1 MTITQKI
8 DRIEY
13 LHLRATGEARA
24 PQFVDDVSALEATN
38 GYRTWEY
45 REAMRLLAEE
55 VEQLA
60 GDDAQIIFNDVLNRI
75 DPAWSVKL
83 AG

>member
-8 DRIEY
+8 NRLEY
-13 LHLRATGEARA
+13 LNKCRNGEARA
-24 PQFVDDVSALEATN
+24 PQFVDDVSALEAAN

-60 GDDAQIIFNDVLNRI
+60 GDDAQLIFNDVLNRI
-75 DPAWSVKL
+75 DPAWSAKL

>member
-8 DRIEY
+8 DRLEY
-13 LHLRATGEARA
+13 LNMCRTGEARA
-24 PQFVDDVSALEATN
+24 PQFVDGVDALEAAN
-38 GYRTWEY
+38 GYRAWEY

-60 GDDAQIIFNDVLNRI
+60 GDSAQLIFNDVLTRI
-75 DPAWSVKL
+75 DPDWRVKL
-83 AG
+83 PD

>member
-8 DRIEY
+8 DRLEY
-13 LHLRATGEARA
+13 LNMCLTDEARA
-24 PQFVDDVSALEATN
+24 PQFVDDVSALEAAN
-38 GYRTWEY
+38 GFRTWEY

-60 GDDAQIIFNDVLNRI
+60 GDDAQVIFNDVLSRI
-75 DPAWSVKL
+75 DTAWSAKL

>member
-8 DRIEY
+8 DRLEY
-13 LHLRATGEARA
+13 LSMCRTGEARA
-24 PQFVDDVSALEATN
+24 PQFVDDVSALEAAN
-38 GYRTWEY
+38 GGRIWEY

-60 GDDAQIIFNDVLNRI
+60 GDDAQLIFNDVLNRI
-75 DPAWSVKL
+75 NPAWSAKL